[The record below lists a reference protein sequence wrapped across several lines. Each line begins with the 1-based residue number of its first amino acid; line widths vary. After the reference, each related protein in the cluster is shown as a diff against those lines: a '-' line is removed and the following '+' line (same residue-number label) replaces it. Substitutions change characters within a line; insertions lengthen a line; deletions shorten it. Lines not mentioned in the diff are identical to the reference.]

1 MTLPSLFLSHGAPD
15 LPFSPIPARAFTRG
29 LGARFPGARA
39 IVIVSAHWEAA
50 RPTIG
55 TAAQPGTIHDFGG
68 FDSKLY
74 QQRYPAAT
82 APGVITALAGALDAA
97 GIAHDTD
104 PQRGYDHGVW
114 VPLMLAFPAADLPV
128 VQLSLP
134 RGAGALACYRLGQ
147 ALTPLRAEGILVIGS
162 GSLVHNLG
170 RVGREGAPVPDWA
183 QDFDDWFVAAALA
196 GETGRLLDFPAAPA
210 TARIAHPTP
219 EHLMPAYVALG
230 AGAGDP
236 ARVLHRSFSWGSL
249 SMTALAYG
257 GDAMA
262 GEAAGRA

>member
-15 LPFSPIPARAFTRG
+15 LPFSPIPARDFTRG
-29 LGARFPGARA
+29 LGRGLEGVRG

-55 TAAQPGTIHDFGG
+55 TAAQPETIHDFGG
-68 FDSKLY
+68 FDRKLY
-74 QQRYPAAT
+74 LQRYPAAT
-82 APGVITALAGALDAA
+82 APGVIATLSDALDAA
-97 GIAHDTD
+97 GIGHDTD
-104 PQRGYDHGVW
+104 PRRGYDHGVW

-147 ALTPLRAEGILVIGS
+147 ALAPLRAEDILVIGS

-170 RVGREGAPVPDWA
+170 RVGREGSPVPGWA
-183 QDFDDWFVAAALA
+183 QAFDDWFVDAALA
-196 GETGRLLDFPAAPA
+196 GETGTLLAFPAAPA
-210 TARIAHPTP
+210 EARIAHPTP

-230 AGAGDP
+230 AGNGDP

-249 SMTALAYG
+249 SMTALAFG

-262 GEAAGRA
+262 DETAGRA

>member
-1 MTLPSLFLSHGAPD
+1 MTLPSLFVSHGAPD
-15 LPFSPIPARAFTRG
+15 LPFSPIAARDFTRD
-29 LGARFPGARA
+29 LGRRYPDLRG

-55 TAAQPGTIHDFGG
+55 TAPQPETVHDFGG
-68 FDSKLY
+68 FDRKLHML
-74 QQRYPAAT
+74 RYPAAT
-82 APGVITALAGALDAA
+82 APGVIAALSDALTAA
-97 GIAHDTD
+97 GIAHDRD
-104 PQRGYDHGVW
+104 PRRGYDHGVW
-114 VPLMLAFPAADLPV
+114 VPLMLAFPAADVPV
-128 VQLSLP
+128 VQLSLE
-134 RGAGALACYRLGQ
+134 RGADARTCYRLGQ
-147 ALTPLRAEGILVIGS
+147 ALAPLRAQGILVTGS

-170 RVGREGAPVPDWA
+170 RVGREGSPTPAWA

-196 GETGRLLDFPAAPA
+196 GDTDRLLAFPAAPA

-249 SMTALAYG
+249 SMTALAF
-257 GDAMA
+257 GDDPTP
-262 GEAAGRA
+262 EPAAQA